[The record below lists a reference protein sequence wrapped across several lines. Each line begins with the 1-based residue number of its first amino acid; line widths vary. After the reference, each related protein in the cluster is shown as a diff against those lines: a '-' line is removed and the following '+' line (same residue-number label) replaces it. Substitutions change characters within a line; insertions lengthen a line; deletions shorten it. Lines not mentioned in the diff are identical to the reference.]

1 MLRLPVLEIVRILF
15 TNVSAPMTKVIT
27 TGGYRE
33 PITLPQI
40 RTNLE
45 MDSHEEK
52 LHRMIKQSKMDQAKD
67 QAKEAAKTIKDKL
80 K

>member
-1 MLRLPVLEIVRILF
+1 MLVCGNWL
-15 TNVSAPMTKVIT
+15 TVSLSVQVIT

-33 PITLPQI
+33 PITLAQI

-52 LHRMIKQSKMDQAKD
+52 LHRMIKQSKMDQAKE
-67 QAKEAAKTIKDKL
+67 QAREAQKSIKDKS

>member
-1 MLRLPVLEIVRILF
+1 M
-15 TNVSAPMTKVIT
+15 IT

-33 PITLPQI
+33 PITLQQI

-52 LHRMIKQSKMDQAKD
+52 LHKMIKQSKIEQARDQAN
-67 QAKEAAKTIKDKL
+67 QAALSIKDKL

>member
-1 MLRLPVLEIVRILF
+1 M
-15 TNVSAPMTKVIT
+15 IT

-52 LHRMIKQSKMDQAKD
+52 LHKMIKQSKMEQARD
-67 QAKEAAKTIKDKL
+67 QAKEAAKSIKEKQKCARL
-80 K
+80 VSM